1 MDIYLIRHTKTDTIK
16 GLCYGQWDVAL
27 ADSFIEEAQQLQQ
40 KLPKLKSNSLT
51 FSSPLT
57 RCLKLA
63 EMLSDNVSTDARLL
77 ELDFGDWE
85 NRRFDDI
92 DVDVLTQ
99 WTDNFVHLGPPNGE
113 SFIDLCQRTRSFWL
127 DVLDVLNEMPPA
139 SEQILIIT
147 HAGVIRA
154 LLANIL
160 KLHPA
165 NAFQFRVDVG
175 SVHKLQYLD
184 NYTYINYINL

>member
-1 MDIYLIRHTKTDTIK
+1 MDIYLIRHTKTDTLK
-16 GLCYGQWDVAL
+16 GLCYGQSDVAL
-27 ADSFIEEAQQLQQ
+27 AKSFLEEALLLQQ
-40 KLPKLKSNSLT
+40 KLPELKSNSLV

-57 RCLKLA
+57 RCVQLA
-63 EMLSDNVSTDARLL
+63 ERLSDNVTIDVRLL

-85 NRRFDDI
+85 SRCFDDL
-92 DVDVLTQ
+92 DVDVLQQ
-99 WTDNFVHLGPPNGE
+99 WTDNFVHVAPPNGE
-113 SFIDLCQRTRSFWL
+113 SFIDLCQRVGSFWQ
-127 DVLDVLNEMPPA
+127 DVVHGMHSK

-154 LLANIL
+154 LLAHIL
-160 KLHPA
+160 KLQPA

-175 SVHKLQYLD
+175 SVHKFQHLD

>member
-1 MDIYLIRHTKTDTIK
+1 MYIYLIRHTKTSTLK
-16 GLCYGQWDVAL
+16 GLCYGQTDVEL
-27 ADSFIEEAQQLQQ
+27 ADSFLEEANQLQQ
-40 KLPKLKSNSLT
+40 KLPGLMPNSLV

-57 RCLKLA
+57 RCVQLA
-63 EMLSDNVSTDARLL
+63 ERFSRNLTIDPRLS

-85 NRRFDDI
+85 STRFDDL
-92 DVDVLTQ
+92 DVNVLQ
-99 WTDNFVHLGPPNGE
+99 HWTDNFVNVAPPNGE
-113 SFIDLCQRTRSFWL
+113 SFIDLCRRAGSFWQ
-127 DVLDVLNEMPPA
+127 DVVQGVFPV

-154 LLANIL
+154 LLAHIL
-160 KLHPA
+160 KLPPA

-175 SVHKLQYLD
+175 SVHKLQHLD

>member
-16 GLCYGQWDVAL
+16 GLCYGQTDVVL
-27 ADSFIEEAQQLQQ
+27 ADSFLEEAHQLQQ
-40 KLPKLKSNSLT
+40 KLPEIKPNRLV

-57 RCLKLA
+57 RCVQLA
-63 EMLSDNVSTDARLL
+63 EKLSDKLTIDARLS

-85 NRRFDDI
+85 NTRFDDI
-92 DVDVLTQ
+92 DADVLLH
-99 WTDNFVHLGPPNGE
+99 WTDNFVFVAPPNGE
-113 SFIDLCQRTRSFWL
+113 SFIDLCQRAGSFWQ
-127 DVLDVLNEMPPA
+127 DVVHGMKPA
-139 SEQILIIT
+139 VDQVLIIT

-154 LLANIL
+154 LLAHIL
-160 KLHPA
+160 KLPPA

-184 NYTYINYINL
+184 KYTYINYINL

>member
-1 MDIYLIRHTKTDTIK
+1 MDIYLIRHTKTDTLK
-16 GLCYGQWDVAL
+16 GLCYGQSDVGL
-27 ADSFIEEAQQLQQ
+27 ADSFLEEAQQLKQ
-40 KLPKLKSNSLT
+40 KLPEIKPNSLI

-57 RCLKLA
+57 RCVQLA
-63 EMLSDNVSTDARLL
+63 GKLSDKVTTDTRLS

-85 NRRFDDI
+85 YRRFDDI
-92 DVDVLTQ
+92 DVYVLQQ
-99 WTDNFVHLGPPNGE
+99 WTDNFVHVAPPNGE
-113 SFIDLCQRTRSFWL
+113 SFTDLCQRAGAFWQ
-127 DVLDVLNEMPPA
+127 DRVHGMPPEL
-139 SEQILIIT
+139 EQMLIVT

-154 LLANIL
+154 LLAHIL
-160 KLHPA
+160 KLPLA